1 MKKSAASD
9 RKTKEELEFPDW
21 SGMDD
26 SSRCLTTEEALRLS
40 EEYVASGAGLHRRS
54 KEREEVV
61 EFKL

>member
-1 MKKSAASD
+1 MKKSAASAH
-9 RKTKEELEFPDW
+9 KTDDKLEFPDW

-26 SSRCLTTEEALRLS
+26 SSRRLTTEQALRLS
-40 EEYVASGAGLHRRS
+40 EEYVAKRAGVHRRL